1 MGNKNKDVVINID
14 PFHAE
19 VKTYRDGRF
28 ELWFYSRVGNDH
40 TRKKIVK
47 IKLEGWWVRH
57 IAWMLWKVQK
67 LSQEVANDQAK
78 ALKGDS

>member
-1 MGNKNKDVVINID
+1 MGKKKKDVVINIE

-28 ELWFYSRVGNDH
+28 ELWFYSRVRNDH

-47 IKLEGWWVRH
+47 IKFKGWWLNFV
-57 IAWMLWKVQK
+57 ASMLWKVQK
-67 LSQEVANDQAK
+67 KSQEVADEQAK
-78 ALKGDS
+78 ALRNT